1 MLSVAISVVNV
12 DINPATPD
20 KKGAWYEA
28 KFPSPYRG
36 LFPQTLEA
44 LGAMCGVYGLA
55 AIASAQW
62 AAVGGYLMKGEA
74 TSNPAAV
81 AMVAVQYCRSD
92 DRARLGYP
100 DWQGRKATSALCDLS
115 PQSQCEARLVGEE
128 TLADWRAAGSPN
140 LPRHIRQTYQ
150 YIQACIASEAAENI
164 IKDKAE

>member
-1 MLSVAISVVNV
+1 MK
-12 DINPATPD
+12 PD
-20 KKGAWYEA
+20 SKGAWYEA

-44 LGAMCGVYGLA
+44 LADTCGTYGAA
-55 AIASAQW
+55 AVASAQW
-62 AAVGGYLMKGEA
+62 AAVGVYLMKDGKF
-74 TSNPAAV
+74 TNPLALV
-81 AMVAVQYCRSD
+81 SVAVHYCQSD

-100 DWQGRKATSALCDLS
+100 DWQGRNLSSALSDLS

-128 TLADWRAAGSPN
+128 TLADWRAAGSPY

-150 YIQACIASEAAENI
+150 YIQSCIASQAADNS

>member
-1 MLSVAISVVNV
+1 MI
-12 DINPATPD
+12 TD

-62 AAVGGYLMKGEA
+62 AAASVHLMKGA
-74 TSNPAAV
+74 KFSNPFAV
-81 AMVAVQYCRSD
+81 VSVALRYCESD

-100 DWQGRKATSALCDLS
+100 DWQGRKLSSALYDLS
-115 PQSQCEARLVGEE
+115 QQSQCEAKLVGEE
-128 TLADWRAAGSPN
+128 TLADWRAAGSPY
-140 LPRHIRQTYQ
+140 LSRHIRQTYQ
-150 YIQACIASEAAENI
+150 YIQSCIASGTADNI